1 MTDIDQGNVRR
12 LDVTPPRMNP
22 GPGAKFWA
30 ARDPAIQWR
39 STAMMLVLMAPLAFI
54 APGNFISAAIAVVAM
69 GWWNARGFRFEVDS
83 AALHLK
89 VATLA
94 PMLHIPLGE
103 IAEASVAPDPGSMLM
118 PLAPKAGHLLIKKTD
133 GVQFLIPGLIDVAD
147 AADAIRRLK
156 QGPDKPSVHNDDEEP
171 RAAA

>member
-12 LDVTPPRMNP
+12 LEVTPPT
-22 GPGAKFWA
+22 GAKFWA
-30 ARDPAIQWR
+30 GRDPAVQWR
-39 STAMMLVLMAPLAFI
+39 STAMMLVLMSPLAFI

-69 GWWNARGFRFEVDS
+69 GWWNARGFRFEVDR

-89 VATLA
+89 VASLA
-94 PMLHIPLGE
+94 PTLHIPLAE
-103 IAEASVAPDPGSMLM
+103 IAEASVAPDPAAVLM
-118 PLAPKAGHLLIKKTD
+118 PLAPKSGNLLIKKTD
-133 GVQFLIPGLIDVAD
+133 GVQFIIPGLQDVAD

-156 QGPDKPSVHNDDEEP
+156 QGAQNVNENEEP

>member
-30 ARDPAIQWR
+30 GRDPAVQWR

-54 APGNFISAAIAVVAM
+54 APGNFISAAIAVVAI
-69 GWWNARGFRFEVDS
+69 GWWNARGFRFEVDR

-89 VATLA
+89 VASLA
-94 PMLHIPLGE
+94 PTLHIPLAE
-103 IAEASVAPDPGSMLM
+103 IADASVAPDPAAMLM
-118 PLAPKAGHLLIKKTD
+118 PLAPKSGNLLIKKTD
-133 GVQFLIPGLIDVAD
+133 GVQFIVPGLQDVAE

-156 QGPDKPSVHNDDEEP
+156 QGPQTTAPNADEEP

>member
-12 LDVTPPRMNP
+12 LEVAPP
-22 GPGAKFWA
+22 PGAKFWA
-30 ARDPAIQWR
+30 ERDPAVQWR

-54 APGNFISAAIAVVAM
+54 APGNFISAAVAVVAM
-69 GWWNARGFRFEVDS
+69 GWWNARGFRFEVDR

-94 PMLHIPLGE
+94 PTLHIPLAE
-103 IAEASVAPDPGSMLM
+103 IAEASVAPDPAAVLM
-118 PLAPKAGHLLIKKTD
+118 PLAPKSGNLLIKKTD
-133 GVQFLIPGLIDVAD
+133 GVQFVIPGLQDVAE

-156 QGPDKPSVHNDDEEP
+156 QGPQLSPPVEDEDP